1 MLALINLITPVRVS
15 ESDELIGL
23 DSSIHGD
30 QAYDAGSM

>member
-1 MLALINLITPVRVS
+1 MLALIKPINQVRVS

-23 DSSIHGD
+23 DSSIHGE